1 MTTLAEI
8 TSRYTLGH
16 EYKALAEAIPA
27 VPARYGQM
35 ADLISGAAD
44 SYKHAATLA
53 GLAPEGLE
61 ECKIPRRFVEGWLN
75 QIDDPYIM
83 AIAIGADFP
92 AHLATV
98 VSVKALRGWLTKCAY
113 GSGPRLDFGGIMARA
128 QERYDEA
135 FPDLRACEECDEI
148 GDHTVWCTSE
158 TSIEDDVNAVMAEIV
173 HEEDL
178 PDSWQFAPVQ
188 VIRSLAAN
196 RARMVGLTRIA
207 IEAKVPTAAPPRV
220 EEFLALLAP

>member
-1 MTTLAEI
+1 MTTLARI
-8 TSRYTLGH
+8 TSRYMTGH

-35 ADLISGAAD
+35 AELIGRAAD
-44 SYKHAATLA
+44 AYHEAATLA
-53 GLAPEGLE
+53 GIDPKGLE
-61 ECKIPRRFVEGWLN
+61 ERKILRRFAESWLN

-83 AIAIGADFP
+83 TIAIGADFP

-113 GSGPRLDFGGIMARA
+113 GSGPRLDFGGIIARA
-128 QERYDEA
+128 QERYNSA
-135 FPDLRACEECDEI
+135 FPDLVACEQCDEI
-148 GDHTVWCTSE
+148 GDHTASCTIE
-158 TSIEDDVNAVMAEIV
+158 LSIGDDVDAAMAEVV

-178 PDSWQFAPVQ
+178 PGSWQFAPVH
-188 VIRSLAAN
+188 VIRTLAAN

-207 IEAKVPTAAPPRV
+207 VEAKVPAAVPPRV
-220 EEFLALLAP
+220 EEFLALLTP